1 MIPKITLRNNVFLS
15 VAPPAP
21 PGTPTQLGT
30 RHRTDS
36 SSERF
41 LAELRLVSA
50 FSVDFTRAVLLNMT
64 RVGVIKYMDLV
75 RSPINPIRWLSWIY
89 IDIILCYTK
98 RRICILR
105 ALEGEMRWECEG
117 GSPWFPAWLPIRQG
131 EGARG
136 SGSPIRQSERWGG
149 QRE

>member
-1 MIPKITLRNNVFLS
+1 M
-15 VAPPAP
+15 APPAP

-50 FSVDFTRAVLLNMT
+50 FSVDFTRAFLLNMT

-75 RSPINPIRWLSWIY
+75 RSPVNQHTGYHES
-89 IDIILCYTK
+89 ILILYAIQVENFDFESAG
-98 RRICILR
+98 RRN
-105 ALEGEMRWECEG
+105 GMRM
-117 GSPWFPAWLPIRQG
+117 
-131 EGARG
+131 
-136 SGSPIRQSERWGG
+136 
-149 QRE
+149 